1 MPFWLLP
8 RSAKSRKQLGNFIS
22 LSRPSLPK
30 SGDCRLT
37 LDMPPFIRSVHGVT
51 LTPPWNSFTRTASA
65 RFRRPGRGI
74 SPKFRSHTDGI
85 RLRNPRSL
93 LSLNGLAG
101 TAELTHVPFRREQK
115 NHAYDIKTIT
125 PMPRPR
131 PALPKGRWTKPFAAS
146 LTWKP
151 N

>member
-37 LDMPPFIRSVHGVT
+37 LDMPLFIRSVHGVT

-85 RLRNPRSL
+85 SVIYEVHVRCCHSTVSPVPPSLRTFHFGVNR
-93 LSLNGLAG
+93 
-101 TAELTHVPFRREQK
+101 K
-115 NHAYDIKTIT
+115 IT
-125 PMPRPR
+125 PMTSRR
-131 PALPKGRWTKPFAAS
+131 LPPCPVRGLHYLKDVGLNR
-146 LTWKP
+146 LQQV
-151 N
+151 

>member
-51 LTPPWNSFTRTASA
+51 LTPQWNSFTRTASA

-85 RLRNPRSL
+85 SVIYEVHVRCCHSTVSPVPPSLRTFHFGVNR
-93 LSLNGLAG
+93 
-101 TAELTHVPFRREQK
+101 K
-115 NHAYDIKTIT
+115 IT
-125 PMPRPR
+125 PMTSRR
-131 PALPKGRWTKPFAAS
+131 LPPCPVRGLHYLKDVGLNR
-146 LTWKP
+146 LQQV
-151 N
+151 

>member
-1 MPFWLLP
+1 LLP

-74 SPKFRSHTDGI
+74 FPKFRSHTDGI
-85 RLRNPRSL
+85 SVIYEVHVRCCHSTVSPVPPSLRTFHFGVNR
-93 LSLNGLAG
+93 
-101 TAELTHVPFRREQK
+101 K
-115 NHAYDIKTIT
+115 IT
-125 PMPRPR
+125 PMTSRR
-131 PALPKGRWTKPFAAS
+131 LPPCPVRGLHYLKDVGLNR
-146 LTWKP
+146 LQQV
-151 N
+151 

>member
-85 RLRNPRSL
+85 SVIYEVHVRCCHSTVSPVPPSLRTFHFGVNR
-93 LSLNGLAG
+93 
-101 TAELTHVPFRREQK
+101 K
-115 NHAYDIKTIT
+115 IT
-125 PMPRPR
+125 PMTSRR
-131 PALPKGRWTKPFAAS
+131 LPPCPVRGLHYLKDVGLNR
-146 LTWKP
+146 LQQV
-151 N
+151 